1 MLTASP
7 RARCRRSRRRPRP
20 PPPHFRRGCDR
31 GGARAGGRWGWRD
44 RLGAAASALGA
55 VRSLRSPRALCPAG
69 AMGNCHTVGPN
80 EALVVSG
87 ESAAREVG
95 PARRRRAVLG
105 CARCALR
112 GRGGGSG
119 RGRGCGAS
127 RGGLGQG
134 RARGAVRGAGR
145 GRWA

>member
-7 RARCRRSRRRPRP
+7 RARCRRSRRRSRRRPRP

-87 ESAAREVG
+87 ERAAREVG
-95 PARRRRAVLG
+95 PARRRWGVLG
-105 CARCALR
+105 CARCALPVVEE
-112 GRGGGSG
+112 GARGGG
-119 RGRGCGAS
+119 GA
-127 RGGLGQG
+127 
-134 RARGAVRGAGR
+134 AEPAGT
-145 GRWA
+145 G